1 MISFINENTK
11 MPKLDRKAVKA
22 WIAAVAAGYEGRKVG
37 NLNYIFC
44 NDDRILEVNRQF
56 LSLMSTFT
64 STYSE
69 GKLSVGYSNYLGG
82 YSLRCIRNE

>member
-1 MISFINENTK
+1 MGSTGYTPANT
-11 MPKLDRKAVKA
+11 
-22 WIAAVAAGYEGRKVG
+22 ET
-37 NLNYIFC
+37 
-44 NDDRILEVNRQF
+44 NRQF

-64 STYSE
+64 SAYPE